1 MSVSIGSSIL
11 GSAEV
16 FEQPTSHESERIR
29 STLNAKTTNERIAAL
44 EILQDTPRRARMSL
58 TAINRGFGVRK
69 T

>member
-1 MSVSIGSSIL
+1 MGVSIGSSIF

-29 STLNAKTTNERIAAL
+29 SAMNAKNTNERMAAL
-44 EILQDTPRRARMSL
+44 EILQDTPRGAGMSL
-58 TAINRGFGVRK
+58 TAINRVFGGRK

>member
-1 MSVSIGSSIL
+1 MGVSIGSSIF

-29 STLNAKTTNERIAAL
+29 SALNAKTTNERMAAL

-58 TAINRGFGVRK
+58 TAINRGFGGRK

>member
-1 MSVSIGSSIL
+1 MGVSIGSSIF

-29 STLNAKTTNERIAAL
+29 SALNAKTTNERMAAL
-44 EILQDTPRRARMSL
+44 KILQDTPGGAGMSL
-58 TAINRGFGVRK
+58 TAINRVFGGRK